1 MPRKSKKDIEGLE
14 MVVTIVSKGKGDCF
28 KKIYNKVE
36 SSCQA
41 SLFGM
46 GTADSAML
54 GLFGLADI
62 EKDVILALIK
72 KSYIDQLFTI
82 LDSELE
88 MHGKGIAFSVPLTG
102 VVGKSL
108 YEFLINRRGEEH
120 GK

>member
-1 MPRKSKKDIEGLE
+1 MPRKSKKNIEGLE
-14 MVVTIVSKGKGDCF
+14 MVVTIVSKGKGDYF

-72 KSYIDQLFTI
+72 KSYIEQLFTI
-82 LDSELE
+82 LDSIAVVIALIILGFILI
-88 MHGKGIAFSVPLTG
+88 GKYRISYFQ
-102 VVGKSL
+102 K
-108 YEFLINRRGEEH
+108 
-120 GK
+120 